1 MQTDRGIWT
10 RFDCIFLFA
19 DPPSITIPSAA
30 VQAVDGD
37 NVTLNCTAEGLPL
50 PDIIALVEPY
60 GGGTPVEI
68 ERDTETTEQRNESAR
83 QTTGFLTL
91 QNVRPIDTA
100 NYTCNVSTASS
111 SSSNSYICDVVRMLG
126 DSV

>member
-1 MQTDRGIWT
+1 M
-10 RFDCIFLFA
+10 FA
-19 DPPSITIPSAA
+19 DPPSITIPPAA

-50 PDIIALVEPY
+50 PNITWLVEPY

-100 NYTCNVSTASS
+100 NYTCNASNRLGS
-111 SSSNSYICDVVRMLG
+111 DASNALVEVLG
-126 DSV
+126 K